1 MSAKTKTNIHDK
13 LLRVQIEISGVKKT
27 TDNKFFNSKYFDIN
41 NLLKIVRPVLSSYN
55 LVVTQPFGTTKEVLK
70 NVDRVY
76 NDESDS
82 IKVWTIISDGEDMIH
97 SSLPLPS
104 GLKPQN
110 LGSAITYFRR
120 YTLASLLALPS
131 EDDDGNATQEEPEK
145 VEKKSKSKISEIT
158 TFIKNND
165 FEGAQKYCQEVELL
179 KKHQT
184 MLNNHFKK

>member
-110 LGSAITYFRR
+110 LGS
-120 YTLASLLALPS
+120 
-131 EDDDGNATQEEPEK
+131 
-145 VEKKSKSKISEIT
+145 KSI
-158 TFIKNND
+158 
-165 FEGAQKYCQEVELL
+165 FEFEL
-179 KKHQT
+179 
-184 MLNNHFKK
+184 N